1 MLRVGDG
8 VIPADLELF
17 GDVIHSDPDFETPAM
32 YDLVVIGGGSG
43 GLHLATLAARVGAKV
58 ALVDKRPPGEQGW
71 LAACVPS
78 KGLVQAA
85 RLVRRTRGASE
96 FGIHVE
102 PPRVDFAAVLN
113 RLRSVSQA
121 SAASYSDEALA
132 ARGIDVFHG
141 AAAFEAYD
149 TVLLDGTQRIEG
161 QRFVIAT
168 GSRPAPPQIPGLS
181 EAGCL
186 DDASLWSLTQ
196 VPESLTVIGAGPIGM
211 EFAQVF
217 ARLGSKVTV
226 LTDEDRVLPRE
237 DPEISG
243 HVACMLTGEG
253 IAIKRRASIE
263 KIEQR
268 GDRKVCIYMD
278 GDTGERAEVSSA
290 EILCASARLA
300 NVEHLNL
307 EALGVH
313 ADPEHGIEVNELL
326 LTHAIRVFAIGDVL
340 KRNQYT
346 HAAEAEAEVAFQNAV
361 LRRRRKIDYTNLP
374 WATFLDPELAT
385 VGISEAQAKADELEH
400 HVFRVDYA
408 DIDRARIDGRPEGFA
423 KVVASP
429 SGKILGATILGE
441 QASLVLQQLVLAMGA
456 GLGLGDLAE
465 TTQIYP
471 TYGQVIRELAD
482 QFRTTRLER
491 GFVARALRFFYGF
504 QPRSAAGDGA
514 SSRTPDA
521 PDGSADAASAASHS
535 TGPAHGHGH

>member
-1 MLRVGDG
+1 MLSGD
-8 VIPADLELF
+8 L
-17 GDVIHSDPDFETPAM
+17 IHSDPDFETPAM

-58 ALVDKRPPGEQGW
+58 ALIDKRPPGEKGW
-71 LAACVPS
+71 SAACVPS

-85 RLVRRTRGASE
+85 RLVRQSRTASE
-96 FGIHVE
+96 FGILVE
-102 PPRVDFAAVLN
+102 PPRVDLAAVLD

-121 SAASYSDEALA
+121 SAADRSDEALA

-141 AAAFEAYD
+141 TAAFEAYD
-149 TVLLDGTQRIEG
+149 TVLLDGNERIEG

-181 EAGCL
+181 EAGSL
-186 DDASLWSLTQ
+186 DDASLWSLAH

-243 HVACMLTGEG
+243 HVACLLTGEG
-253 IAIKRRASIE
+253 ITIKRRAAIE

-268 GDRKVCIYMD
+268 GEQKVCIFHD
-278 GDTGERAEVSSA
+278 GDSGERAEVSSA
-290 EILCASARLA
+290 EILCAAARLA

-307 EALGVH
+307 EAVGVH

-326 LTHAIRVFAIGDVL
+326 QTHAVRVFAIGDVL
-340 KRNQYT
+340 KRHQFT

-374 WATFLDPELAT
+374 WATFLDPEVAT
-385 VGISEAQAKADELEH
+385 VGISDAQAKADDLEH
-400 HVFRVDYA
+400 HVFRVNYA
-408 DIDRARIDGRPEGFA
+408 DIDRARIDGQPEGFA

-429 SGKILGATILGE
+429 SGKILGATILGA
-441 QASLVLQQLVLAMGA
+441 QASLVLQQLVLAMDA
-456 GLGLGDLAE
+456 GLGLGHLAE

-471 TYGQVIRELAD
+471 TYGQVIRELAS
-482 QFRTTRLER
+482 QFQATRLER
-491 GFVARALRFFYGF
+491 GFMGRALRFFYGF
-504 QPRSAAGDGA
+504 QPRAAAADGA
-514 SSRTPDA
+514 SSRTAVA
-521 PDGSADAASAASHS
+521 PNGSADDASAASHS

>member
-1 MLRVGDG
+1 MLRPGDG
-8 VIPADLELF
+8 GVPGDLELS
-17 GDVIHSDPDFETPAM
+17 GDLIHSDPDFETPAM

-43 GLHLATLAARVGAKV
+43 GVHLATLAARVGAKV
-58 ALVDKRPPGEQGW
+58 ALIDKRPPGEKGW
-71 LAACVPS
+71 LAAWLPS

-85 RLVRRTRGASE
+85 RLVRQIRGAGE

-102 PPRVDFAAVLN
+102 PPRVDLAAVLN

-121 SAASYSDEALA
+121 SAADRSDEALA

-141 AAAFEAYD
+141 TAAFEAYD
-149 TVLLDGTQRIEG
+149 TVLLNGTGRIEG

-181 EAGCL
+181 EAGSL

-253 IAIKRRASIE
+253 ITIKQRAAIE

-268 GDRKVCIYMD
+268 GDQKVCIYND

-300 NVEHLNL
+300 NVELLNL
-307 EALGVH
+307 EAVGVH

-326 LTHAIRVFAIGDVL
+326 QTHAVRVFAIGDVL
-340 KRNQYT
+340 QRHQYT

-361 LRRRRKIDYTNLP
+361 LRRRRKIDYTSLP
-374 WATFLDPELAT
+374 WATFLDPEVAT
-385 VGISEAQAKADELEH
+385 VGSAEAQAKADDLEH
-400 HVFRVDYA
+400 HVFRVNYA
-408 DIDRARIDGRPEGFA
+408 DIDSARIDGRPEGFA

-429 SGKILGATILGE
+429 SGKILGATILGV
-441 QASLVLQQLVLAMGA
+441 QASLVLQQLVLAMDA
-456 GLGLGDLAE
+456 GLGLGELAE

-471 TYGQVIRELAD
+471 TYGQVIRELAG
-482 QFRTTRLER
+482 QFQATRQR
-491 GFVARALRFFYGF
+491 GFMATALRFFYGF
-504 QPRSAAGDGA
+504 QPRTAAVDGA

-521 PDGSADAASAASHS
+521 PHGSADDASAASHS